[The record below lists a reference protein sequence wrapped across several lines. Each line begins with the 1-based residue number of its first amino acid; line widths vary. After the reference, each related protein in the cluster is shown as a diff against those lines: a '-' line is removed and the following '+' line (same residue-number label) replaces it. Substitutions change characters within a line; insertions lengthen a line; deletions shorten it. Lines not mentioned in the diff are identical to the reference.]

1 MASKTISVTEKIYE
15 MLQRL
20 KLPNESFGDVLKK
33 LIEEKLAA
41 NLVEWVHA
49 NELWET
55 MNEEELK
62 SINLIQKRN
71 QSSFTIS
78 KVDFD

>member
-1 MASKTISVTEKIYE
+1 MASRTISVTEKIYE